1 MENIEFENMIDNG
14 RIENQ
19 LVWDVRCWLEGLNQ
33 GEYLKVIK
41 DGRAY
46 ANANELFTEIVA
58 YGEYERSIEDGN
70 ILTVVYRN
78 GDVIELEGVCKSILE
93 QVKAD
98 NERITKHS
106 QERLSY
112 DLLNKL
118 YNAVP
123 ETYRDKIDYGTDY
136 EDNGDEKIGETI
148 FFDDIALGII
158 DDIKDIGCW
167 DGKICGREDSETSEF
182 DKFIN
187 IDKIGYYRNIFF
199 TYKGNGV
206 YECEMTLELEKEKIH
221 EKCEMIKVEM

>member
-19 LVWDVRCWLEGLNQ
+19 PVWDVRCWLEGLNE

-46 ANANELFTEIVA
+46 ANADEVFTEIVA
-58 YGEYERSIEDGN
+58 YGDYERSIIDGN
-70 ILTVVYRN
+70 MLTVVYRN

-98 NERITKHS
+98 NERIAKHS
-106 QERLSY
+106 EESLSY

-123 ETYRDKIDYGTDY
+123 KSYRDRISYGTDY
-136 EDNGDEKIGETI
+136 EDNGDVKSDETI
-148 FFDDIALGII
+148 LFDDIALGTI
-158 DDIKDIGCW
+158 DDIKDIGCLN
-167 DGKICGREDSETSEF
+167 GKICGREDSETSEF
-182 DKFIN
+182 DKHIN
-187 IDKIGYYRNIFF
+187 IDCIGTYRNIFF

-206 YECEMTLELEKEKIH
+206 YECEMTPELEKGKIH
-221 EKCEMIKVEM
+221 EKCEMIKVEL